1 MSETHI
7 STLVDD
13 SVGTII
19 IDRPERF
26 NSMDVATAR
35 DFRRAGLQM
44 ARDDRVRCVIVRGT
58 GKIFCSGADLKYIR
72 ARAGEA
78 DFSYLRGA
86 NGDEPA
92 GWRPSEAFGDGFKE
106 ILEYLHSTISE
117 IKRAPKPFVAAINGV
132 AAAGGFGIAMAC
144 DLAYMSES
152 ATLEWAYHKTGL
164 TGAESS
170 TFFLPRLIGLR
181 KAMEIVLLNPRLA
194 AAQALSLGL
203 INGVFADSTL
213 DVEVM
218 RIARHIASGP
228 ATALGIAKQ
237 LVNRAAGVEQLD
249 FHLDEELQQLA
260 RIADGAE
267 FAEGL
272 SAFFEKREA
281 AFESV
286 TETPPTLRPDEI
298 R

>member
-1 MSETHI
+1 MAETHI
-7 STLVDD
+7 RTSLDGA
-13 SVGTII
+13 VGVIT

-44 ARDDRVRCVIVRGT
+44 ARDDRARCVIIRGT

-72 ARAGEA
+72 ARAGEP

-86 NGDEPA
+86 KGDEPE
-92 GWRPSEAFGDGFKE
+92 GWQPSEGFGDGFKE

-117 IKRAPKPFVAAINGV
+117 IKRAPTPFIAAVNGV

-144 DLAYMSES
+144 DLVFMAES

-170 TFFLPRLIGLR
+170 TFFLPRLLGLR
-181 KAMEIVLLNPRLA
+181 KAMELVLLNPRLSA
-194 AAQALSLGL
+194 EQAHSLGL
-203 INGVFADSTL
+203 INGVFPDAVL
-213 DVEVM
+213 DDEVV
-218 RIARHIASGP
+218 RIARQIAAGP
-228 ATALGIAKQ
+228 TRAYGVAKQ
-237 LVNRAAGVEQLD
+237 LVNHAAGVEQLD

-260 RIADGAE
+260 RIADGPE

-272 SAFFEKREA
+272 TAFFEKRQA
-281 AFESV
+281 VFDSP
-286 TETPPTLRPDEI
+286 TERT
-298 R
+298 